1 MASAFENF
9 VNSYSNKD
17 EVKVAKQ
24 NQSMKNYFGA
34 VERDFGNLETSAA
47 FDDPELQRYMQ
58 VQAFKAAEFDDATR
72 GSYTLGD
79 FTGETADVG
88 VSLEN
93 VMTGTRPTGTE
104 QPDDDDYDPTSPDDP
119 TGSGPPATPTPN
131 TQQPTV
137 IYDPLITPTGPQ
149 QWSPSN
155 FLDPN
160 ASRIPPTA
168 EERYPGTDQGR
179 ANHFVEEK
187 SREGIDKTYTL
198 SGATA
203 TSEQLLRQQIFALQ
217 SNPPSWV
224 ATYRLQGSWPPLKDL
239 GKDITGSSVVGIDW
253 EAIDELMRVY
263 DPDYANSQ
271 KAIEAAK
278 IEQENIAKRNNLLDP
293 ELQAKEVA
301 LEMPGMPGVTIPV
314 MRQPDGTISEINIP
328 GLDKQ
333 IDRAILEG
341 DINKTRSLI
350 GIRDMPSP
358 IEKMNVALQLAKS
371 PASVHQLSQMAAGGP
386 TMDRFGEIAPFLSD
400 AARGVFG
407 DQIGGLQKPTDTG
420 WSSARDNVQ
429 DPYRNYDPA
438 FPKPESGWFAALDQQ
453 PQGNTGMNGQAGMPA
468 PSMGLGG
475 AFIQEAPSDITGAA
489 LEDWYER
496 DPYERRPEVAAP
508 GQVRHM
514 YQVAPK
520 LGPTAGMTYEQK
532 IAAGRGDLYG
542 TTSEYVDDPDAE
554 FAARYQS
561 PQYIAEQEEL
571 QRINDLAK
579 KYSFAGITAPSPTS
593 SPAPS
598 STPVWSD
605 TSTPTA
611 SGGPLTT
618 PGAVDTTMGANAT
631 KTNPVTASIQ
641 QAMGERGYF
650 LGNAGTSSPAMPQQ
664 FIDPEQEQNMFL
676 PTGFTAGLPDRV
688 GTVLQ
693 GGNPINQPA
702 NLLSRPEINLRT
714 PSMQAASRWLPE
726 ERQVAEAEMQMRGI
740 SPDYLWQ
747 SVKQHTPGPAVS
759 NTANRIAGIDFRN
772 RRRV

>member
-1 MASAFENF
+1 MAKTPWQQWVSNNEKQNAKEIENQLAANEADAQSYYSSVTKDVGSADTSAVFDDEEFSRF
-9 VNSYSNKD
+9 VNVNVLKNLSQGLTQEQLQGTPDSPAIDMSFVTGKQSDVGKTMLSIMDYTGGDTGAGQTAYPED
-17 EVKVAKQ
+17 EDGDGDDEGDGPQDDTILDGTPDPKKGGLPQ
-24 NQSMKNYFGA
+24 GGRPQ
-34 VERDFGNLETSAA
+34 GNLPIWQGPSTPGTWFQPQPSWDTFPEPKQG
-47 FDDPELQRYMQ
+47 DPFATGGTFGQLPTTDS
-58 VQAFKAAEFDDATR
+58 VAQA
-72 GSYTLGD
+72 
-79 FTGETADVG
+79 
-88 VSLEN
+88 
-93 VMTGTRPTGTE
+93 TE
-104 QPDDDDYDPTSPDDP
+104 AQEALRSQIERLRRF
-119 TGSGPPATPTPN
+119 PP
-131 TQQPTV
+131 
-137 IYDPLITPTGPQ
+137 
-149 QWSPSN
+149 QWV
-155 FLDPN
+155 LLN
-160 ASRIPPTA
+160 ASLMA
-168 EERYPGTDQGR
+168 
-179 ANHFVEEK
+179 
-187 SREGIDKTYTL
+187 
-198 SGATA
+198 
-203 TSEQLLRQQIFALQ
+203 
-217 SNPPSWV
+217 
-224 ATYRLQGSWPPLKDL
+224 SWPPLKDVGREWGGESML
-239 GKDITGSSVVGIDW
+239 GIDW
-253 EAIDELMRVY
+253 DSIDTLAQRY
-263 DPDYANSQ
+263 DPNYVNQGDM
-271 KAIEAAK
+271 
-278 IEQENIAKRNNLLDP
+278 NIAKLKAEQERNVKSLGVQKPRD
-293 ELQAKEVA
+293 EFMQI
-301 LEMPGMPGVTIPV
+301 PGMPEGVGIPV
-314 MRQPDGTISEINIP
+314 HYDASGKISDINIP
-328 GLDKQ
+328 KLDQQ
-333 IDRAILEG
+333 IDMAIMSG
-341 DINKTRSLI
+341 DINLTRNLLNV
-350 GIRDMPSP
+350 RDMPSP
-358 IEKMNVALQLAKS
+358 IEKLNMALEVAKY

-386 TMDRFGEIAPFLSD
+386 TMDRFGELSPYLAD

-407 DQIGGLQKPTDTG
+407 DPLAGLRPQTGDPRTMQPTQSMVAPG
-420 WSSARDNVQ
+420 QVPSFSP
-429 DPYRNYDPA
+429 DPMSPSVN
-438 FPKPESGWFAALDQQ
+438 Q
-453 PQGNTGMNGQAGMPA
+453 PMIQT

-496 DPYERRPEVAAP
+496 DPYERRPEVGAP
-508 GQVRHM
+508 GQIRHM
-514 YQVAPK
+514 YQVAPT

-561 PQYIAEQEEL
+561 PQYIAEQAEL

-579 KYSFAGITAPSPTS
+579 KYSFAGITSPQPTP

-605 TSTPTA
+605 TSTPSA

-618 PGAVDTTMGANAT
+618 PGAVNTTMGANAT

-664 FIDPEQEQNMFL
+664 FIDPEQERNMFL
-676 PTGFTAGLPDRV
+676 PTGFTAGLPERV